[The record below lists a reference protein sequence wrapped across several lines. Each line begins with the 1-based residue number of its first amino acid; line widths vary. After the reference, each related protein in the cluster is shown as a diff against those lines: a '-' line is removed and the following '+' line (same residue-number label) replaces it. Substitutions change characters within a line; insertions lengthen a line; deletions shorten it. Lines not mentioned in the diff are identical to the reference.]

1 MDSLLPVVVWV
12 KTVILVVLLKM
23 VPAVCKPPMADVL
36 VIAPSVVEKYVS
48 PLIEMTPISSVLQ
61 ILTSVKR

>member
-1 MDSLLPVVVWV
+1 MGV
-12 KTVILVVLLKM
+12 
-23 VPAVCKPPMADVL
+23 MADVL